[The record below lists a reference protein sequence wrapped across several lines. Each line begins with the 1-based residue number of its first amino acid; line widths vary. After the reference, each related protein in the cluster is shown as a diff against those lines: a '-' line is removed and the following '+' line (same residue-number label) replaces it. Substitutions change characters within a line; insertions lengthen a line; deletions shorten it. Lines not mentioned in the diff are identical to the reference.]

1 MQLKCLAYIAY
12 VKQFI
17 YDVTSLFPT
26 NNDSPSILP
35 SQLPVMQYGCS
46 TSVNRF
52 MELNVY
58 VYNYVVRVK
67 RNKRRYKKDAHAAGY
82 LGGSKAVSPFCN
94 GKFLDGLM

>member
-1 MQLKCLAYIAY
+1 
-12 VKQFI
+12 
-17 YDVTSLFPT
+17 
-26 NNDSPSILP
+26 
-35 SQLPVMQYGCS
+35 
-46 TSVNRF
+46 

-58 VYNYVVRVK
+58 VYNYVVWVK